1 MFKVLAFLTKRKDM
15 KRQAFIEYYENHH
28 VSLILSLAPHP
39 VVYKRNYLEKGDE
52 IEQDGVINF
61 DAVTELVF
69 PDRATYLAWGAKV
82 GKQAAIDEMNFLDR
96 SQTKSFIVEEH
107 VTSR

>member
-28 VSLILSLAPHP
+28 VPLILSLAPPP
-39 VVYKRNYLEKGDE
+39 VVYKRNYLEKGDD
-52 IEQDGVINF
+52 IKQDGVIDF
-61 DAVTELVF
+61 DVVTELMF
-69 PDRATYLAWGAKV
+69 PDQATYLAWGAKV
-82 GKQAAIDEMNFLDR
+82 GEQAARDEMNFLDR

-107 VTSR
+107 ATSR